1 MLDIALKLLDE
12 ITKNGYQ
19 AYIVGGFVR
28 DYILGIKSN
37 DIDINTNATPQE
49 IKKIF
54 KNSCLPNE
62 DYGSVTVIRKGIRFE
77 ITTFRKEMAYID
89 NRRPTEIQYINDLYQ
104 DLLRRDFTINTLC
117 MDKSGEII
125 DFLGGRSDI
134 DNKIVRTVGKAKIRF
149 EEDSLRIL
157 RAIRFA
163 TILDFKLDSE
173 TREAII
179 SNRELLRNLSYYRK
193 KEELDKIFASS
204 RASDGINLLL
214 DLGLDRYLDLDRLCD
229 VTSTNSLIGVWS
241 VLNVTDK
248 YPFNSNERE
257 LIKTINECISLK
269 NTDAMALYKY
279 GLYAN
284 SVAAEIK
291 GTNIKKVTEAYNN
304 LVIQSKKDLNIT
316 SQDIMSL
323 LNRKPGSYIKDI
335 YRDIEREVLYK
346 RLDNTKENISKYI
359 LDNYG

>member
-1 MLDIALKLLDE
+1 MF
-12 ITKNGYQ
+12 
-19 AYIVGGFVR
+19 YI
-28 DYILGIKSN
+28 
-37 DIDINTNATPQE
+37 
-49 IKKIF
+49 
-54 KNSCLPNE
+54 
-62 DYGSVTVIRKGIRFE
+62 
-77 ITTFRKEMAYID
+77 
-89 NRRPTEIQYINDLYQ
+89 
-104 DLLRRDFTINTLC
+104 
-117 MDKSGEII
+117 
-125 DFLGGRSDI
+125 
-134 DNKIVRTVGKAKIRF
+134 
-149 EEDSLRIL
+149 
-157 RAIRFA
+157 
-163 TILDFKLDSE
+163 
-173 TREAII
+173 
-179 SNRELLRNLSYYRK
+179 
-193 KEELDKIFASS
+193 
-204 RASDGINLLL
+204 
-214 DLGLDRYLDLDRLCD
+214 RY
-229 VTSTNSLIGVWS
+229 N
-241 VLNVTDK
+241 K